1 MADNNA
7 VAESELTEIMETETV
22 SEPTTKSHK
31 KAKSTK
37 SAKSQ
42 KKDSKKAKKG
52 TKSGSYKRGSL
63 TVAIYALFEKKGVD
77 NVGLDEALK
86 LALSIKSD
94 SKFNKYHLA
103 WYKNAY
109 RNKE

>member
-1 MADNNA
+1 MVSNNA
-7 VAESELTEIMETETV
+7 VAEVETAEIMVTETV
-22 SEPTTKSHK
+22 PETGSKSHK
-31 KAKSTK
+31 KAKPTK
-37 SAKSQ
+37 KAKSQ
-42 KKDSKKAKKG
+42 KKASSKPKKG

-63 TVAIYALFEKKGVD
+63 TAAMYALFDEKGVD

-86 LALSIKSD
+86 LALSVKSD